1 MTKHEIT
8 QAFLQGRNCAQCVFS
23 AYAEELG
30 FDPEESDGIA
40 ALFGGGMR
48 MGQTCGAVTGA
59 LMAIG
64 LMGGRQ
70 QEADEFTQEFSARH
84 GSCMCRELI
93 KYDFS
98 DPEQAQAARESGV
111 LLDICPGLVENAC
124 EILERVME
132 QWL

>member
-1 MTKHEIT
+1 MTRSEIT

-23 AYAEELG
+23 TYAEEQG
-30 FDPEESDGIA
+30 FDPEESDRIA
-40 ALFGGGMR
+40 ALFGGGME

-64 LMGGRQ
+64 LMGGGR
-70 QEADEFTQEFSARH
+70 QEAEAFKQEFCALH
-84 GSCMCRELI
+84 GSCMCRDLI

-98 DPEQAQAARESGV
+98 DPEQAAAARESGV
-111 LLDICPGLVENAC
+111 LLDLCPELVESAC

-132 QWL
+132 

>member
-1 MTKHEIT
+1 MTKSEIT

-23 AYAEELG
+23 TYAEEQG
-30 FDPEESDGIA
+30 FDPEESDRIA
-40 ALFGGGMR
+40 ALFGGGMK

-64 LMGGRQ
+64 LMGGGQ
-70 QEADEFTQEFSARH
+70 TQAEEFKREFCARH

-98 DPEQAQAARESGV
+98 DPEQAKAARESGV
-111 LLDICPGLVENAC
+111 LLDICPGLVESAC

-132 QWL
+132 